1 MNHGRA
7 EGGGSGKA
15 RPDTKMG
22 SELRNSTGGTSGY
35 RRAMQRVMNAKRRRR
50 DRSETR

>member
-15 RPDTKMG
+15 RPDNKMG
-22 SELRNSTGGTSGY
+22 SELRATTSGY
-35 RRAMQRVMNAKRRRR
+35 RRAMQKVMSAKRRRR
-50 DRSETR
+50 DRGRN